1 MGSADSAL
9 LARLEALDACALS
22 DALDSLGLPGA
33 TLRLRPLWPCP
44 RIWGRAITVQIAPKG
59 DAQPAVHLNTPAIE
73 AANPGDVIVVAND
86 GREDVSC
93 WGDILSSAASVK
105 GVSGVVIDG
114 ACRDIDASA
123 EIGFPVYG
131 LAVVPVSARNRIVQK
146 SMNEPVRM
154 AGVTVRVGDY
164 VLADG
169 SGTVFIPADHAEEVI
184 AAAERLLAKQTAMVA
199 AVRAGR
205 SVVEVMHD
213 REFDAAL
220 KNGGEAG

>member
-1 MGSADSAL
+1 MDTPDDGL
-9 LARLEALDACALS
+9 IERLRGLDACALS
-22 DALDSLGLPGA
+22 DALDSLGIPGA
-33 TLRLRPLWPCP
+33 TLRLRPLWACP
-44 RIWGRAITVQIAPKG
+44 PIAGRAITVQIVPKG

-73 AANPGDVIVVAND
+73 VARPGDVIVVANG

-93 WGDILSSAASVK
+93 WGDILSSAARVK
-105 GVSGVVIDG
+105 GVGGVVIDG

-131 LAVVPVSARNRIVQK
+131 LTVVPVSARNRIVQG
-146 SMNEPVRM
+146 SMNEPVQM
-154 AGVTVRVGDY
+154 AGVTVRSDDL

-169 SGTVFIPADHAEEVI
+169 SGTVFVPADRAEEVI
-184 AAAERLLAKQTAMVA
+184 AAAERLVAKQRAMVA
-199 AVRAGR
+199 AVRGGR

-220 KNGGEAG
+220 AKGADA

>member
-1 MGSADSAL
+1 MGLPQDGL
-9 LARLEALDACALS
+9 IKRLRGLDACALS

-33 TLRLRPLWPCP
+33 TLRLRPLWSCP
-44 RIWGRAITVQIAPKG
+44 PIAGRAITVQIVPKG
-59 DAQPAVHLNTPAIE
+59 DTQPSVHLNTPAIE
-73 AANPGDVIVVAND
+73 AAEPGDVIVVAND

-93 WGDILSSAASVK
+93 WGDILSSAARVK
-105 GVSGVVIDG
+105 GVGGVVIDG

-131 LAVVPVSARNRIVQK
+131 LAVVPVSARGRIVQG
-146 SMNEPVRM
+146 SMNEPVTI
-154 AGVTVRVGDY
+154 AGVTVSVGDL

-169 SGTVFIPADHAEEVI
+169 SGTVFVPADHAEAVI
-184 AAAERLLAKQTAMVA
+184 AAAERLVAKQRAMVA
-199 AVRAGR
+199 AVRGGR

-220 KNGGEAG
+220 AKGQAA